1 MEWAITVGA
10 VGIVGSIQEGEAATM
25 EWAMII
31 GVVGTFLSSISVLG
45 TILLVRRQIQVRRD
59 EITFKTLEQI
69 DELVKFAK
77 ESYQIELN
85 DPNFT
90 FEEALQKYKDGSI
103 CEQSPEFQHLDKVV
117 REFEPILTKLE
128 NIESLLQAKS
138 LDEKLFLSR
147 TGGIIRGVYRQV
159 KPTVLEFWDTAHLN
173 VKDVKDR
180 PYYELLWTDVKKL
193 NKRLNKFDAGK
204 MNQPNALD
212 RFISSIRGFL
222 GARGA

>member
-10 VGIVGSIQEGEAATM
+10 VGSIQEGETAAM
-25 EWAMII
+25 DWAIII
-31 GVVGTFLSSISVLG
+31 GTVGTFLSSISVLG
-45 TILLVRRQIQVRRD
+45 TMFLVRRQIQVRRD

-85 DPNFT
+85 HPNFT
-90 FEEALQKYKDGSI
+90 FAEALQKYKDRSI
-103 CEQSPEFQHLDKVV
+103 CEQSPEFQHLRKVV
-117 REFEPILTKLE
+117 EKFAPVLTKLE

-159 KPTVLEFWDTAHLN
+159 KPTILEFWDTAHLN
-173 VKDVKDR
+173 VKDTKER
-180 PYYELLWTDVKKL
+180 PYYELLWTDVRKLAKRLDEFNVNKL
-193 NKRLNKFDAGK
+193 NE
-204 MNQPNALD
+204 PNAFD
-212 RFISSIRGFL
+212 RFISFIKNL
-222 GARGA
+222 